1 MLRILWRACRLPLG
15 PAGVSFFLS
24 VLWATSALGQG
35 VTGPFNGLGS
45 TTAQQQTYSTQ
56 GAVVQLKVL
65 TGNKV
70 RLDRQAVVKLYNKN
84 TKDTLWQTTNDSAEA
99 AFGDLTVG
107 QYEIEVSAVGYLTAH
122 KDFNVT
128 SAIVT
133 YNQEI
138 TLERDPTAV
147 ELNAPSESMPSKA
160 RKETQRAVSA
170 LKSGNNKEAQKRLE
184 AAYKLVPDSAD
195 VNFLLGYLE
204 VQSKDLEHAESYL
217 RKASTLDPHNVQA
230 PTLLGRIFLQKGEY
244 EAART
249 SLEQAVAA
257 DPEYW
262 MAHNLLASVY
272 LHQHEYEKAAAQAR
286 LAMDKGKGAGNSAQL
301 ILGEA
306 LGNLGQNQAAIQALK
321 AYLQDT
327 PASPSAQQ
335 VRDLIAEIEKRPSNP
350 SPNAGK
356 AAEGKDQ
363 EAIRTLEAYLRD
375 NPESPAA
382 QQVRD
387 TIAQLE
393 RNVATADDTT
403 AMPPPKALS
412 SVAGADAAINEPD
425 LTVSIK
431 TWEPLGVDET
441 KPYVAA
447 DVVCPT
453 QKVLDAT
460 GARVKQLVD
469 DVSQIAAIEDLV
481 HERVDELGNP
491 VTKETRKFNY
501 VVSISEPQPG
511 WLSTEEY
518 RTDQS
523 GFTSFPDQIGTQGFT
538 SLALVFHPVM
548 RDNFQMICEGL
559 GEWKGQAVW
568 LVHFRQRDDRPNR
581 IHSYKVGEI
590 IYPVN
595 LKGRAWI
602 TADKFQIVHM
612 ESDLVK
618 SMPKIQLLTEHQVVD
633 YGPVQF
639 QKKNVELWL
648 PKSAQIYFDF
658 RKHRYVRR
666 HSFDHYMLFAVDANE
681 KQGTPKEAVATPD
694 SKPPQPPQP

>member
-1 MLRILWRACRLPLG
+1 MLRAQGLLRHVSGLAAGFLLVPLFWG
-15 PAGVSFFLS
+15 PNA
-24 VLWATSALGQG
+24 SAQG
-35 VTGPFNGLGS
+35 VNGPFNGLGS
-45 TTAQQQTYSTQ
+45 TTAQQQTYQTQ
-56 GAVVQLKVL
+56 GAVLQLKILV
-65 TGNKV
+65 GNKV
-70 RLDRQAVVKLYNKN
+70 RLDRQAVIKLYNKN
-84 TKDTLWQTTNDSAEA
+84 TKDSLWQTTNDQAEA
-99 AFGDLTVG
+99 QFGDLTVA
-107 QYEIEVSAVGYLTAH
+107 QYDIEVSAVGYLTAH
-122 KDFNVT
+122 KDFSVT

-138 TLERDPTAV
+138 TLERDPAAI
-147 ELNAPSESMPSKA
+147 ELNAPSSSMPPKA
-160 RKETQRAVSA
+160 RKETQRAVAA
-170 LKSGNNKEAQKRLE
+170 LKSGNYKEAQKHLD
-184 AAYKLVPDSAD
+184 AAYKLVPTSAD
-195 VNFLLGYLE
+195 VTFLLGYLE
-204 VQSKDLEHAESYL
+204 VQEKDLEHAESYL
-217 RKASTLDPHNVQA
+217 RKASELDTHNVQA
-230 PTLLGRIFLQKGEY
+230 FTLLGRISLQKGEY

-262 MAHNLLASVY
+262 MAHNLLANVY
-272 LHQHEYEKAAAQAR
+272 LKQHEYQKAADQAK
-286 LAMDKGKGAGNSAQL
+286 LAMEKGKGAGNSAQL

-306 LGNLGQNQAAIQALK
+306 LGNLGKDQEAIQALK

-335 VRDLIAEIEKRPSNP
+335 VRDMIAELEQRESHPADAKVATTTTTKSP
-350 SPNAGK
+350 SPMA
-356 AAEGKDQ
+356 
-363 EAIRTLEAYLRD
+363 
-375 NPESPAA
+375 S
-382 QQVRD
+382 
-387 TIAQLE
+387 
-393 RNVATADDTT
+393 AD
-403 AMPPPKALS
+403 PLL
-412 SVAGADAAINEPD
+412 NEPD
-425 LTVSIK
+425 PTVSIK
-431 TWEPLGVDET
+431 TWEPMGVDDA

-447 DVVCPT
+447 DVVCPS
-453 QKVLDAT
+453 QKVIEAT

-518 RTDQS
+518 RTDQT

-538 SLALVFHPVM
+538 ALALVFHPVM
-548 RDNFQMICEGL
+548 RDNFQMTCEGL

-581 IHSYKVGEI
+581 IHSYKVGET

-633 YGPVQF
+633 YGPVMF
-639 QKKNVELWL
+639 QKKKTELWL

-681 KQGTPKEAVATPD
+681 KQGAPKAAVATPD

>member
-1 MLRILWRACRLPLG
+1 MTSRERGEKLKRVICMGRRHERPILLPFWSVFLAAFCCLLSAPSAYAQG
-15 PAGVSFFLS
+15 ASDPFAGQLS
-24 VLWATSALGQG
+24 STSSA
-35 VTGPFNGLGS
+35 
-45 TTAQQQTYSTQ
+45 QTYQTQ
-56 GAVVQLKVL
+56 GSVIKLKVL
-65 TGNKV
+65 AGGKT
-70 RLDRQAVVKLYNKN
+70 RLDRQAVVRLYNKS
-84 TKDTLWQTTNDSAEA
+84 TKDSMWQTTNDQSEA
-99 AFGDLTVG
+99 AFGDVTVA
-107 QYEIEVSAVGYLTAH
+107 QYDIEVSAVGYLTAH
-122 KDFNVT
+122 KDFNVG
-128 SAIVT
+128 SAIATFNV
-133 YNQEI
+133 EI
-138 TLERDPTAV
+138 TLERDPAAV
-147 ELNAPSESMPSKA
+147 DLNVSGAAQMPSKV
-160 RKETQRAVSA
+160 RKETQRAVAA
-170 LKSGNNKEAQKRLE
+170 LKSGNYKDAQKHLE
-184 AAYKLVPDSAD
+184 AAFRLVPDSAD

-204 VQSKDLEHAESYL
+204 VQNKDLEHAESYL
-217 RKASTLDPHNVQA
+217 GKASKLDPRNAQA
-230 PTLLGRIFLQKGEY
+230 PTLLGRIQLQKGEY

-262 MAHNLLASVY
+262 MAHNLLADVY
-272 LHQHEYEKAAAQAR
+272 LKQHDYEKAAEQAK
-286 LAMDKGKGAGNSAQL
+286 LAMEKGKGAGNSSQL

-306 LGNLGQNQAAIQALK
+306 LGNMGRNQEAVQALK
-321 AYLQDT
+321 AFLQDSPTT
-327 PASPSAQQ
+327 PSAPQIRDMISELERRESQPGQPSIATAVKAASPLASTDP
-335 VRDLIAEIEKRPSNP
+335 VL
-350 SPNAGK
+350 
-356 AAEGKDQ
+356 
-363 EAIRTLEAYLRD
+363 
-375 NPESPAA
+375 
-382 QQVRD
+382 
-387 TIAQLE
+387 
-393 RNVATADDTT
+393 
-403 AMPPPKALS
+403 
-412 SVAGADAAINEPD
+412 NEPD
-425 LTVSIK
+425 PSVSIK
-431 TWEPLGVDET
+431 TWEPMGIDDT

-447 DVVCPT
+447 DVACPS
-453 QKVLDAT
+453 QRVIEMT

-491 VTKETRKFNY
+491 VTRETRKFNY

-518 RTDQS
+518 RTDQT

-538 SLALVFHPVM
+538 GLALVFHPVM
-548 RDNFQMICEGL
+548 RDNFQMTCEGL

-633 YGPVQF
+633 YGPVMF
-639 QKKNVELWL
+639 QRKNVELWL

-666 HSFDHYMLFAVDANE
+666 HSFDHYMLFAVDTTD
-681 KQGTPKEAVATPD
+681 KQGAPKAAQTTNPA
-694 SKPPQPPQP
+694 PQPPAQPTPQP

>member
-1 MLRILWRACRLPLG
+1 M
-15 PAGVSFFLS
+15 
-24 VLWATSALGQG
+24 
-35 VTGPFNGLGS
+35 
-45 TTAQQQTYSTQ
+45 
-56 GAVVQLKVL
+56 
-65 TGNKV
+65 
-70 RLDRQAVVKLYNKN
+70 
-84 TKDTLWQTTNDSAEA
+84 
-99 AFGDLTVG
+99 
-107 QYEIEVSAVGYLTAH
+107 TAH

-138 TLERDPTAV
+138 TLERDPAAI
-147 ELNAPSESMPSKA
+147 ELTAPSSSMPPKA
-160 RKETQRAVSA
+160 RKETQRAVAA
-170 LKSGNNKEAQKRLE
+170 LKSGNYKEAQKRLD
-184 AAYKLVPDSAD
+184 AAYKLVPTSAD
-195 VNFLLGYLE
+195 VNFLLGYLQ
-204 VQSKDLEHAESYL
+204 VQDKDLEHAVSYL
-217 RKASTLDPHNVQA
+217 QKASELDPHNVQA
-230 PTLLGRIFLQKGEY
+230 FTLLGRISLQKGEY

-249 SLEQAVAA
+249 SLEQAVKA

-262 MAHNLLASVY
+262 MAHNLLANVY
-272 LHQHEYEKAAAQAR
+272 LKQHEYEKAAQQAR
-286 LAMDKGKGAGNSAQL
+286 LAMEKGKGAGNSAQL

-306 LGNLGQNQAAIQALK
+306 LGNLGKDQEAIQALK

-335 VRDLIAEIEKRPSNP
+335 VRDMIAELEQRASTPSNTTTVMTASAKTT
-350 SPNAGK
+350 SPMA
-356 AAEGKDQ
+356 
-363 EAIRTLEAYLRD
+363 
-375 NPESPAA
+375 S
-382 QQVRD
+382 
-387 TIAQLE
+387 
-393 RNVATADDTT
+393 AD
-403 AMPPPKALS
+403 PLL
-412 SVAGADAAINEPD
+412 NEPD
-425 LTVSIK
+425 PTVSIK
-431 TWEPLGVDET
+431 TWEPMGVDDS

-447 DVVCPT
+447 DVVCPS
-453 QKVLDAT
+453 QKVIEAT

-518 RTDQS
+518 RTDQT

-538 SLALVFHPVM
+538 ALALVFHPVM
-548 RDNFQMICEGL
+548 RDNFQMTCEGL

-581 IHSYKVGEI
+581 IHSYKVGET

-633 YGPVQF
+633 YGPVMF
-639 QKKNVELWL
+639 QKKKTELWL

-681 KQGTPKEAVATPD
+681 KQGAPKAAVATPD